1 MLILLNSQTLCCI
14 SLYDCSVMTP
24 WMKKS
29 GHIVFQEH
37 GCVMATM
44 TALMEKTKMLV
55 HVAGKIYMTKF
66 VIC

>member
-1 MLILLNSQTLCCI
+1 
-14 SLYDCSVMTP
+14 MTP